1 MMVIMASTSTI
12 VLLAIT
18 RGSLWAILSSS
29 AQVNHSPKDRTQ
41 GHLLVN
47 RNFVDHTG
55 YILSHRWGGV
65 GGGGGGGGT
74 ASESVKT
81 DKHCIDVTFN
91 IEQSSNSEITDNSD
105 ENTRIKC
112 IEWLYGNQNC
122 VNSESTY
129 NTSDNV
135 LVCDTCIHKSFSGN
149 RSQLV
154 RKIQVTT
161 TN

>member
-55 YILSHRWGGV
+55 YILSHRWGV
-65 GGGGGGGGT
+65 GGGGG
-74 ASESVKT
+74 VVQLLKVLRH

-105 ENTRIKC
+105 ENTRIEC